1 MLSVAQRM
9 PDTVTSPCCAA
20 SAGESAAAQSPSAGD
35 GAHHDYLSEYSSS
48 AIVAR
53 PWGGGRAPAPPVRSG
68 TPAEYPDRSPIR
80 GFLIDLDGTM
90 YEPEG
95 LLPGAAAFYDWLNAS
110 RTPHV
115 FLSNTGAKNSGGV
128 QKKFGSPPFE
138 LSEKK
143 VPLSCILTAAET
155 QVDYLLKEVPRGARL
170 FVVSGGSGTW
180 REDLLSRGGAEGAAL
195 VGTWDVRTSLSAGE
209 AKAWAAHQALCRH
222 TASKAVWV
230 VFFHDGEVGGSG
242 SETKDWSFELV
253 YTADDAYN
261 PSVDPDH
268 PGLVFPLPGPG
279 SSKQLYMNER
289 HPLTTSRMAK
299 HRPGMFAGMMRT
311 LMYPAGSES
320 VACAGKGGNRGGE
333 YMMERA
339 RQMLVAQGHD
349 GDPSTICMVGD
360 RFDTDIRAG
369 VAALR
374 RHYPSDVAD
383 YFANGVGELVPQAAR
398 PDSLRE
404 ESLTGWSSLIRSGRG
419 DAARA
424 ALRPVLQR
432 YFDAIDVNGDGVVD
446 EAELMSGLEQVGL
459 GRLVRHSGGGLSS
472 SQFSLCECGVGESTQ
487 SRKRAKT
494 PLQHLC
500 RTLPGENGL
509 SPLASRVAATA
520 TSTGVAMG
528 VAASSALGWWELPR
542 YEMGA
547 YGSA

>member
-230 VFFHDGEVGGSG
+230 VFFHDGEA
-242 SETKDWSFELV
+242 F
-253 YTADDAYN
+253 
-261 PSVDPDH
+261 
-268 PGLVFPLPGPG
+268 GLL
-279 SSKQLYMNER
+279 
-289 HPLTTSRMAK
+289 
-299 HRPGMFAGMMRT
+299 
-311 LMYPAGSES
+311 
-320 VACAGKGGNRGGE
+320 
-333 YMMERA
+333 
-339 RQMLVAQGHD
+339 
-349 GDPSTICMVGD
+349 
-360 RFDTDIRAG
+360 
-369 VAALR
+369 
-374 RHYPSDVAD
+374 
-383 YFANGVGELVPQAAR
+383 
-398 PDSLRE
+398 
-404 ESLTGWSSLIRSGRG
+404 
-419 DAARA
+419 
-424 ALRPVLQR
+424 
-432 YFDAIDVNGDGVVD
+432 
-446 EAELMSGLEQVGL
+446 
-459 GRLVRHSGGGLSS
+459 
-472 SQFSLCECGVGESTQ
+472 
-487 SRKRAKT
+487 
-494 PLQHLC
+494 
-500 RTLPGENGL
+500 
-509 SPLASRVAATA
+509 
-520 TSTGVAMG
+520 
-528 VAASSALGWWELPR
+528 
-542 YEMGA
+542 
-547 YGSA
+547 

>member
-1 MLSVAQRM
+1 
-9 PDTVTSPCCAA
+9 
-20 SAGESAAAQSPSAGD
+20 
-35 GAHHDYLSEYSSS
+35 
-48 AIVAR
+48 
-53 PWGGGRAPAPPVRSG
+53 
-68 TPAEYPDRSPIR
+68 
-80 GFLIDLDGTM
+80 
-90 YEPEG
+90 
-95 LLPGAAAFYDWLNAS
+95 
-110 RTPHV
+110 
-115 FLSNTGAKNSGGV
+115 
-128 QKKFGSPPFE
+128 
-138 LSEKK
+138 
-143 VPLSCILTAAET
+143 
-155 QVDYLLKEVPRGARL
+155 
-170 FVVSGGSGTW
+170 
-180 REDLLSRGGAEGAAL
+180 
-195 VGTWDVRTSLSAGE
+195 
-209 AKAWAAHQALCRH
+209 
-222 TASKAVWV
+222 
-230 VFFHDGEVGGSG
+230 
-242 SETKDWSFELV
+242 
-253 YTADDAYN
+253 
-261 PSVDPDH
+261 
-268 PGLVFPLPGPG
+268 
-279 SSKQLYMNER
+279 
-289 HPLTTSRMAK
+289 
-299 HRPGMFAGMMRT
+299 MFAGMMRT

-369 VAALR
+369 LSAGFRTCLVLSGCHNLDAQ

-404 ESLTGWSSLIRSGRG
+404 ESLTGWVGTSASSRRGARPQVSPAEELVEWTLSQSSLIRSGRG

-472 SQFSLCECGVGESTQ
+472 SQFVRLVEEARPRRDGAEIAREMAARASDPPRGLITVASPARPTAQSLCECGVGESTQ

-528 VAASSALGWWELPR
+528 VAASSALGWWEVR
-542 YEMGA
+542 AE
-547 YGSA
+547 GSSST